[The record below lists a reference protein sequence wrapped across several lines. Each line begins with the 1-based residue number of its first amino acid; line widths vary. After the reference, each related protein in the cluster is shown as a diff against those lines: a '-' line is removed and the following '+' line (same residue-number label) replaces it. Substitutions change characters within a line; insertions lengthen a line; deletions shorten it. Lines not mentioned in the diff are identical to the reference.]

1 MQIWPNLE
9 QIANFGMLECGLLV
23 IPLPAV
29 DVLTDVLIYLILWML
44 PPCSTLLCYISRS
57 SGYWNYCMIVLY
69 DRQIQISK
77 RDHLVGQSTSL
88 PASVSRRIVVP
99 ALHIGFSV
107 SEQLASSD
115 KSTNICRHILSWT
128 VKWRVFTAMQVW
140 SVLLINWLQPPLQR
154 YCIVSIIFF
163 IAHCKLPIVHC
174 NVVIWF
180 GQPSCWLDVSG
191 CIVLFDFADRG
202 ASLALEAPKRFAMLT
217 WLKDCH

>member
-1 MQIWPNLE
+1 
-9 QIANFGMLECGLLV
+9 
-23 IPLPAV
+23 
-29 DVLTDVLIYLILWML
+29 ML

-88 PASVSRRIVVP
+88 PASVSRSIVVP

-107 SEQLASSD
+107 SEQLASSVR
-115 KSTNICRHILSWT
+115 STNICRHILSCT
-128 VKWRVFTAMQVW
+128 VEWRVFTAMQVW

-191 CIVLFDFADRG
+191 CIVLFDFADR
-202 ASLALEAPKRFAMLT
+202 ALALETPKRFAMLT
-217 WLKDCH
+217 CLKDGAQGALQTDFWDSDNHSHLQYIGASLFAAMKLSM

>member
-29 DVLTDVLIYLILWML
+29 DVLTDVLIYQILWNE
-44 PPCSTLLCYISRS
+44 CC
-57 SGYWNYCMIVLY
+57 
-69 DRQIQISK
+69 
-77 RDHLVGQSTSL
+77 L
-88 PASVSRRIVVP
+88 PASVSRWIVVP

-191 CIVLFDFADRG
+191 CIVLFDFADQG
-202 ASLALEAPKRFAMLT
+202 ESLALEGPKRFAMLT